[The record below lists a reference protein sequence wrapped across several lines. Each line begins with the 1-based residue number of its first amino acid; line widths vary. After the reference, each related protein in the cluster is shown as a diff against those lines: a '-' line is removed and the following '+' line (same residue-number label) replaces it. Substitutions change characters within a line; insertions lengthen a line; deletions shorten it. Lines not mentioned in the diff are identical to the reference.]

1 MPKPLW
7 ELVLLQ
13 AAVML
18 LAVGLAA
25 ALARR
30 NRERRPLERLAVSAM
45 PILMAMLA
53 WHWVVAVGVLPYGGP
68 WSAIRLAP
76 SMSLRLGYRLY
87 EPRGLGPV
95 LGWIYPPVA
104 PLAYLP
110 ATVFGEPG
118 AAVIA
123 GRCLTL
129 LYYYAPAAWLIL
141 SSRAAPGATGWWTR
155 VLLLFTFALITSQS
169 TALSYCSTEVH
180 TDATALALGAAAL
193 GLLGRSKDGS
203 GWAGRVGAVV
213 VAALAVW
220 SKQLTVGVFAALPLW
235 VLIRDGF
242 RPALRFTVVWL
253 AGGVAVSLV
262 MLFFFPPEGLFYNI
276 ITIPSRHPWTTI
288 HLVGIVSVFVK
299 MQLDHIVLWALIAVG
314 LVLRFARR
322 ADSADDVADNALTRQ
337 TWPLFLLV
345 GLLASPL
352 AVLGVIK
359 IGGYDNN
366 LSYSVY
372 YIALGGMLLLA
383 DVAARTRPSDDD
395 RDAQT
400 LALVILGVNLLLA
413 VVGSERLAI
422 ELAGGVYPGRDARDA
437 IRYLR
442 AHPGEAYFPWH
453 PLEHM
458 MIDGKATHS
467 EYGVWDRKLAGDP
480 MSSEHF
486 LRYVPPN
493 ARLICYPE
501 GITVAEQ
508 ITLKYGGG
516 TWRRRELPELPGWI
530 CFERY
535 DGRAVFSSKTP

>member
-1 MPKPLW
+1 LW
-7 ELVLLQ
+7 DLVLLQ
-13 AAVML
+13 AGVML
-18 LAVGLAA
+18 VAFGLAA
-25 ALARR
+25 VLARR
-30 NRERRPLERLAVSAM
+30 LRNRPTLERMAVSAM
-45 PILMAMLA
+45 PVLVAMLA

-76 SMSLRLGYRLY
+76 SMSLRYGYRLY
-87 EPRGLGPV
+87 ESRGLGPV

-110 ATVFGEPG
+110 ATLFGEPG

-129 LYYYAPAAWLIL
+129 IYYYAPAVWLIL
-141 SSRAAPGATGWWTR
+141 SSRGAAGSTGRWIR

-180 TDATALALGAAAL
+180 ADATALALGAAAL
-193 GLLGRSKDGS
+193 GLLGRSAAGS
-203 GWAGRVGAVV
+203 GWAGRAGAVV

-220 SKQLTVGVFAALPLW
+220 SKQLTVVVFAVLPLW
-235 VLIRDGF
+235 VLVRDGF
-242 RPALRFTVVWL
+242 RPALRFTAVWL
-253 AGGVAVSLV
+253 AGGVAVSLL
-262 MLFFFPPEGLFYNI
+262 MLFLFPLDGLFYNI
-276 ITIPSRHPWTTI
+276 ITIPSRHPWTAI
-288 HLVGIVSVFVK
+288 HPVGIASVFVK
-299 MQLDHIVLWALIAVG
+299 MQLDHMVLWALIAAG
-314 LVLRFARR
+314 LVLRLARR
-322 ADSADDVADNALTRQ
+322 EDPGGEVAASAVTREA
-337 TWPLFLLV
+337 WPLFLLV
-345 GLLASPL
+345 GLLSSPL

-359 IGGYDNN
+359 VGGYDNN
-366 LSYSVY
+366 LSYSMY
-372 YIALGGMLLLA
+372 YLALGGMLLLA
-383 DVAARTRPSDDD
+383 DAAGRIRPSDDD
-395 RDAQT
+395 RAAPT
-400 LALVILGVNLLLA
+400 LASVILGVNLLLA

-453 PLEHM
+453 PLEHL

-480 MSSEHF
+480 MSTEHF
-486 LRYVPPN
+486 LGYVPPD
-493 ARLICYPE
+493 ARLICYPD

-516 TWRRRELPELPGWI
+516 TWRRRELPELPGWT

-535 DGRAVFSSKTP
+535 DGRPVFPRKDR